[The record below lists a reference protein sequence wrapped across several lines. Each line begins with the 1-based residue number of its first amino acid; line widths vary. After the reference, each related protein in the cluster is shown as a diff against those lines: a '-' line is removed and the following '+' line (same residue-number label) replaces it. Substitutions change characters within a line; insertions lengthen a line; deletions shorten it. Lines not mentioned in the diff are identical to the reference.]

1 MYVRMCVSWS
11 VSLPPA
17 LPVPDNTALII
28 GVVVAVVALIILAIL
43 AAFAMILVHWKHKGT
58 SESRGGGI
66 HHIHPYKF
74 VY

>member
-17 LPVPDNTALII
+17 LPVPDNTAVII

-43 AAFAMILVHWKHKGT
+43 AAFAVILVQWKHKGT
-58 SESRGGGI
+58 SESRGDSI
-66 HHIHPYKF
+66 HHTHPHKC